1 MHTLSNL
8 IRTLAQS
15 VPDDEITEKES
26 NEALRRS
33 WKIQTVVRINLV
45 SGLVYGE
52 PTKMQQHRDHTSY
65 NPHRFNELAYVK
77 LQHPPTNGHCY
88 RSVCSKD
95 WFSV

>member
-52 PTKMQQHRDHTSY
+52 PTKMQ
-65 NPHRFNELAYVK
+65 
-77 LQHPPTNGHCY
+77 
-88 RSVCSKD
+88 
-95 WFSV
+95 

>member
-8 IRTLAQS
+8 TRTLAQS

-45 SGLVYGE
+45 SGLVY
-52 PTKMQQHRDHTSY
+52 HTCY

-77 LQHPPTNGHCY
+77 LQHPPTNAHCY

>member
-26 NEALRRS
+26 NEAFRRR

-45 SGLVYGE
+45 SGVVYGE
-52 PTKMQQHRDHTSY
+52 PTKMQ
-65 NPHRFNELAYVK
+65 
-77 LQHPPTNGHCY
+77 
-88 RSVCSKD
+88 
-95 WFSV
+95 